1 VGPDIVQEGTLAS
14 GARTRWRF
22 TKITARSFHWLGEQ
36 STDDG
41 ASWRL
46 LVEVLARRV

>member
-14 GARTRWRF
+14 GARTHWRF

-36 STDDG
+36 STDDDG
-41 ASWRL
+41 SWRL